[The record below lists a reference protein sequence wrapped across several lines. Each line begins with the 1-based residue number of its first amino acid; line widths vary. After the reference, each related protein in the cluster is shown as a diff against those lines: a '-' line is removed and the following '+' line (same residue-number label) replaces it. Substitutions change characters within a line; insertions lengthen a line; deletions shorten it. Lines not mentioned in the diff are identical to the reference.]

1 MTKSTGEIIR
11 LLRVQKKMSVEQ
23 LAEKIGK
30 SRTTVWRY
38 ENGDIEE
45 MPYTILIPIAKA
57 LNVSPTVLLGIDE
70 NNYSSLLDNLNEYI
84 KDNLFAEYEIEEL
97 IDYAKWIVNKR
108 SI

>member
-11 LLRVQKKMSVEQ
+11 TLRVQKGMSVEQ

-38 ENGDIEE
+38 ENGEIEE
-45 MPYTILIPIAKA
+45 MPYTVLIPIAKA

-70 NNYSSLLDNLNEYI
+70 SVYSSLLNQLNNYIVDNI
-84 KDNLFAEYEIEEL
+84 FAEYEVQEL
-97 IDYAKWIVNKR
+97 IDYAKWIVAKR